1 MYRHFGFAVALA
13 VASLLGVPGRT
24 ALAAESTVTHPV
36 GGSCSTQCPVQDF
49 HVTTDGVLRAAVAV
63 ELTCVST
70 TVQFSVDGG
79 APIASNPV
87 PSGGTTGAMDLGPVS
102 PGTHTLTVGGN
113 VTGAIQCDSLSWS
126 GTLTVTTAGVSD
138 DDVAIVPPGGD
149 DTVST
154 VVTGSPRPAGI
165 RARLFHAPTASAS
178 ARISVATFDG
188 LPAGLPGDPYQ
199 PGDPYRAAGFL
210 DLQLARADDDDEI
223 VGEFYAMDPIY
234 PVDPAY
240 PIDPAYPVDPALP
253 PNPVRLAYWDGH
265 AWSRVLGSGGS
276 LPTYDSVANRFDVTF
291 DLTSTPKVTELSGTV
306 FAPITGLFFRGFG
319 YPVHSSTL
327 NVAKAGRAIPLKW
340 QVFDRN
346 AAPVFDL
353 DPAITRI
360 SSVAFACNTS
370 DEPTDPVEEYAAGG
384 SGLRNLGNGVFQLNW
399 NTLKS
404 YAGSCRRL
412 RLDLG
417 ERNPDGTAIY
427 RTADF
432 QFTR

>member
-1 MYRHFGFAVALA
+1 MYRPFVTTALIGSLVALG
-13 VASLLGVPGRT
+13 STSSR
-24 ALAAESTVTHPV
+24 AAETTATHAV
-36 GGSCSTQCPVQDF
+36 GGSCPGECLTQDF
-49 HVTTDGVLRAAVAV
+49 PVTTDGTLTVEVAV
-63 ELTCVST
+63 QSTCVST
-70 TVQFSVDGG
+70 IVGFSVDG
-79 APIASNPV
+79 ADPVTSNPV
-87 PSGGTTGAMDLGPVS
+87 PVGGTTGVVDLGPVT
-102 PGTHTLTVGGN
+102 PGTHTLTVGGS

-126 GTLTVTTAGVSD
+126 GTLSVTTAGVSD

-188 LPAGLPGDPYQ
+188 LPAGLPDDPYQ
-199 PGDPYRAAGFL
+199 PGDQYRAAGFL
-210 DLQLARADDDDEI
+210 DLQLAGADDDDEI
-223 VGEFYAMDPIY
+223 VGEFYPIDPIY
-234 PVDPAY
+234 PVDPVY
-240 PIDPAYPVDPALP
+240 PTDPVYPVDPALP
-253 PNPVRLAYWDGH
+253 PTSVRLAYWDGH

-291 DLTSTPKVTELSGTV
+291 DLTSTPKVTELTGTV

-319 YPVHSSTL
+319 YPVDSSTL

-370 DEPTDPVEEYAAGG
+370 DEPTDPVEEYAPGG

-404 YAGSCRRL
+404 YAGTCRRL